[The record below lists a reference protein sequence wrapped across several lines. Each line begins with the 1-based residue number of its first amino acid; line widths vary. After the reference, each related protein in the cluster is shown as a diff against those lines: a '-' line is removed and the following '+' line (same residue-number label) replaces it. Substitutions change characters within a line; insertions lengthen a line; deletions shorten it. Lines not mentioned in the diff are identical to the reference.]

1 MFANRENCAKT
12 RVKAAV
18 AECFDSVKNATAIPL
33 LQDSGTEA

>member
-1 MFANRENCAKT
+1 M
-12 RVKAAV
+12 KAAV